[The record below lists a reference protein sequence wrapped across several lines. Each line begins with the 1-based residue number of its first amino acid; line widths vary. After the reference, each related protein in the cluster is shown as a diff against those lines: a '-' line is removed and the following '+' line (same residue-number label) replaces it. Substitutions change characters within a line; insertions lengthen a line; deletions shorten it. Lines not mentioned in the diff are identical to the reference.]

1 MEIAEVLRTGCAA
14 LLFAAVFA
22 VGGSMHPLRRWV
34 DDRRSIVSFGA
45 GMSAAYVFV
54 HVMPELHGA
63 RTVVSE
69 SVEGLPYEGMATYFF
84 ALIGFLVFYGLEHLG
99 RQARQHGVAEAV
111 PAGDA
116 GDAGENA
123 YRVHL
128 GGFAVYVWLMGY
140 LLVHNLEDT
149 SVSTLLFATA
159 IAFHLLSVD
168 HSLRTEY
175 GATYVRRGRFLLAI
189 MAPLGWLAGQWVAL
203 PELATA
209 LMVAFVSGAVIVNS
223 AVMELPDEKD
233 GRLLPFLA
241 GGLIDGSIL
250 LPFG

>member
-1 MEIAEVLRTGCAA
+1 MEIAEALRTGCAA

-22 VGGSMHPLRRWV
+22 VGGSAHPLQRWV

-69 SVEGLPYEGMATYFF
+69 SVEGLRFDGMATYFL

-99 RQARQHGVAEAV
+99 KRGREHGPDEALPEV
-111 PAGDA
+111 ESASP
-116 GDAGENA
+116 A
-123 YRVHL
+123 YRIHV
-128 GGFAVYVWLMGY
+128 GGFAIYIWLMGY
-140 LLVHNLEDT
+140 LLVHNLEGT
-149 SVSTLLFATA
+149 PLSTLLFGTA
-159 IAFHLLSVD
+159 IAFHLLSVE

-175 GATYVRRGRFLLAI
+175 GATYARRGRYLLAV
-189 MAPLGWLAGQWVAL
+189 MAPLGWLAGQLVTL
-203 PELATA
+203 PRLATA

-233 GRLLPFLA
+233 GRFLPFLA
-241 GGLIDGSIL
+241 GGLIYGSIL